1 MTQTEKEIKRIC
13 TNLTAISI
21 VAKKL
26 ARELAELER
35 QIIEDE
41 IVEVLG
47 DDWRENPRYE
57 FLT

>member
-13 TNLTAISI
+13 TNLMAISI